1 LEVRTRTEML
11 EVKNLMVFFENS
23 WLSMISVWSS
33 RNRWVLGSNSAGKTT
48 LMNMISGLMIDI
60 KRKEDRRGGE
70 RITILGEVRFE
81 GEDITNTE
89 PDKRVKKGIVLS
101 RERHPIFPDSSVE
114 ENLRIAAY
122 LRRDSEIKKTF
133 DFVYSVF
140 FHLKDIKKRKA
151 GFCSGGEQQML
162 SIGMALMTKPRL
174 LLMDEPLLG
183 LSPVLQRDLRRA
195 IKQIRGEGVT
205 ILVTEQFARPLLPII
220 DRGYVIE
227 NGIPVLFG
235 TGKELMDNPE
245 VKAAYFGLGPQP
257 FPSQWEMEIE
267 GFLECRKSI
276 NDKPVGSIY
285 EQFEKVCGII

>member
-1 LEVRTRTEML
+1 MRTEML
-11 EVKNLMVFFENS
+11 EVKNLLVFFENS
-23 WLSMISVWSS
+23 LAINDLSLEVQKGEIVG
-33 RNRWVLGSNSAGKTT
+33 VLGSNSAGKTT
-48 LMNMISGLMIDI
+48 LMNTISGLMIDI

-70 RITILGEVRFE
+70 RITVLGEIKYE

-114 ENLRIAAY
+114 ENLKIATY

-140 FHLKDIKKRKA
+140 FHLKEIKKRKA

-162 SIGMALMTKPRL
+162 AIGMALMTKPRL

-183 LSPVLQRDLRRA
+183 LSPVLQKDLTRA

-227 NGIPVLFG
+227 NGILVLFG
-235 TGKELMDNPE
+235 TGQELMNNPE
-245 VKAAYFGLGPQP
+245 VKAAYFG
-257 FPSQWEMEIE
+257 I
-267 GFLECRKSI
+267 
-276 NDKPVGSIY
+276 
-285 EQFEKVCGII
+285 

>member
-1 LEVRTRTEML
+1 ML
-11 EVKNLMVFFENS
+11 EVKDLLVFFENS
-23 WLSMISVWSS
+23 IAINDFSLEVRKEEIVG
-33 RNRWVLGSNSAGKTT
+33 VLGSNSAGKTT
-48 LMNMISGLMIDI
+48 LMNTISGLMIDI

-70 RITILGEVRFE
+70 RITVLGEIKFE
-81 GEDITNTE
+81 GENITKTE
-89 PDKRVKKGIVLS
+89 PDERVKKGIVLS

-122 LRRDSEIKKTF
+122 LRRDSGIKKTF

-140 FHLKDIKKRKA
+140 FHLKEINKRRA

-162 SIGMALMTKPRL
+162 AIGMALMTRPRL

-183 LSPVLQRDLRRA
+183 LSPVLQKDLTRA

-227 NGIPVLFG
+227 NGILVLFG

-245 VKAAYFGLGPQP
+245 VKAAYFG
-257 FPSQWEMEIE
+257 I
-267 GFLECRKSI
+267 
-276 NDKPVGSIY
+276 
-285 EQFEKVCGII
+285 

>member
-1 LEVRTRTEML
+1 ML
-11 EVKNLMVFFENS
+11 EVKNLLVFFENS
-23 WLSMISVWSS
+23 LAINDLSLEVQKGEIVG
-33 RNRWVLGSNSAGKTT
+33 VLGSNSAGKTT
-48 LMNMISGLMIDI
+48 LMNTISGLMIDI

-70 RITILGEVRFE
+70 RITVLGEIKYE

-114 ENLRIAAY
+114 ENLKIATY

-140 FHLKDIKKRKA
+140 FHLKEIKKRKA

-162 SIGMALMTKPRL
+162 AIGMALMTKPRL

-183 LSPVLQRDLRRA
+183 LSPVLQKDLTRA

-227 NGIPVLFG
+227 NGILVLFG
-235 TGKELMDNPE
+235 TGQELMNNPE
-245 VKAAYFGLGPQP
+245 VKAAYFG
-257 FPSQWEMEIE
+257 I
-267 GFLECRKSI
+267 
-276 NDKPVGSIY
+276 
-285 EQFEKVCGII
+285 

>member
-1 LEVRTRTEML
+1 ML
-11 EVKNLMVFFENS
+11 EVKSLMVFFENALAINNFS
-23 WLSMISVWSS
+23 LEVHKEEVVG
-33 RNRWVLGSNSAGKTT
+33 VLGSNSAGKTT

-70 RITILGEVRFE
+70 RITVLGEVRFE

-89 PDKRVKKGIVLS
+89 PDKRVKRGIVLS

-114 ENLRIAAY
+114 ENLKIATY
-122 LRRDSEIKKTF
+122 LRRDSEVKKSF
-133 DFVYSVF
+133 EFVYTVF
-140 FHLKDIKKRKA
+140 FHLNEIRKRKA

-162 SIGMALMTKPRL
+162 AIGMALMTKPRL

-183 LSPVLQRDLRRA
+183 LSPVLQRDLTRA

-227 NGIPVLFG
+227 NGIPVLSG
-235 TGKELMDNPE
+235 TGRELMDNPE
-245 VKAAYFGLGPQP
+245 VKAAYFG
-257 FPSQWEMEIE
+257 I
-267 GFLECRKSI
+267 
-276 NDKPVGSIY
+276 
-285 EQFEKVCGII
+285 